1 MTLEKTRKDSNKII
15 KGIDNTAAKTAK
27 QSKRLYNKAIDD
39 IIAKNATKKAFTA
52 NALVAKQ
59 IDNNLSKIL
68 NDTSKSYDQF
78 IKAQQR
84 FLADNYSV
92 DLTKAELN
100 ILVGKKSDLIDGLLN
115 NTDILKTD
123 VKAILFANL
132 GKGVPQRELVR
143 LLKDLYPA
151 YSRNAGTIVNT
162 GISQTYIDTNVSK
175 FRQLDFKWYL
185 YAGPDDSITRDIPCK
200 HWVNH
205 KFPASQLDIV
215 SGTRMSL
222 FNCRHNIIAITA
234 EEAENFPALDIS
246 FANK

>member
-15 KGIDNTAAKTAK
+15 KGIDKTGDK
-27 QSKRLYNKAIDD
+27 VTRQSKRLYNKAIDD
-39 IIAKNATKKAFTA
+39 VIAKNATKKAFTA

-84 FLADNYSV
+84 FLASNYSV

-100 ILVGKKSDLIDGLLN
+100 ILVGKKSDLLTELIT
-115 NTDILKTD
+115 NTTILKED

-151 YSRNAGTIVNT
+151 YARNAGTIINT
-162 GISQTYIDTNVSK
+162 GISITYIDTNVSK
-175 FRQLDFKWYL
+175 FRELDFKWYL

-200 HWVNH
+200 HWVDH

-215 SGTRMSL
+215 SGTRISL
-222 FNCRHNIIAITA
+222 FNCRHNIIAITE
-234 EEAENFPALDIS
+234 EEAESFPLLDIS
-246 FANK
+246 FANR